1 MRNARRGVKKGR
13 KKEKKELTKGRRF
26 DRIIKRS
33 RERAPRESSELL
45 REGALAK
52 AKSAEKAAGRKMD
65 RLQKRC

>member
-1 MRNARRGVKKGR
+1 
-13 KKEKKELTKGRRF
+13 LTKGRRF

-45 REGALAK
+45 REGGLAK